1 MLMDMIQRHFVTVF
15 LIILFSIILWPRKKF
30 KNTDNRFFWITVISC
45 FILVLEDIL
54 EIIASKHPS
63 MRFFRILLSVIGY
76 NFRTNA
82 VLGLLFV
89 IVKPEKRKPYLWIP
103 AIINLLICCTAF
115 FSGVAFGYDENYS
128 FYRGPLGYIVFIVPI
143 LYLLF
148 LLWTTFRRFSKRNGI
163 ERFVSLVCAVFCL
176 VAAYMDTVK
185 GGTSL
190 NEAIMISSIFFYIVL
205 YSQENRRDTLTG
217 LLNRK
222 AFYDDCTTY
231 GRNIYAVASI
241 DMNGLKTLNDTKG
254 HNEGDKALSKIG
266 ECISEVTDRT
276 SMAYRIGGDEFVI
289 LFFNDSEDEIIRAE
303 QQIKDT
309 VTKYGYSVSIGY
321 SLRKTD
327 VDLEETIKISDERMY
342 EDKAR
347 YYNTSGVDRRKSR

>member
-1 MLMDMIQRHFVTVF
+1 MLMDMIRRHFVTIF

-54 EIIASKHPS
+54 ETIASKDPS
-63 MRFFRILLSVIGY
+63 MRFFRILFSVIGY

-103 AIINLLICCTAF
+103 AIINLLVCCTAF
-115 FSGVAFGYDENYS
+115 FSGVAFGYDENYT
-128 FYRGPLGYIVFIVPI
+128 FYRGPLGYIVFIVPV
-143 LYLLF
+143 LYLLV

-163 ERFVSLVCAVFCL
+163 ERFVPLVCAVFCL
-176 VAAYMDTVK
+176 IAAYMDTVR

-205 YSQENRRDTLTG
+205 YSQDNRRDTLTG

-231 GRNIYAVASI
+231 DRNVYAVASI

-254 HNEGDKALSKIG
+254 HNEGDRALSKIG
-266 ECISEVTDRT
+266 ECIGELINRT

-289 LFFNDSEDEIIRAE
+289 LFFSDMEDEIIKVE
-303 QQIKDT
+303 QRIKES
-309 VTKYGYSVSIGY
+309 VTKCGYSVSVGH
-321 SLRKTD
+321 SLRESNME
-327 VDLEETIKISDERMY
+327 LEETIKRSDKRMY
-342 EDKAR
+342 EDKAK
-347 YYNTSGVDRRKSR
+347 YYSTSGVDRRKGH

>member
-1 MLMDMIQRHFVTVF
+1 MLMDMILRHFVTIF

-54 EIIASKHPS
+54 ETIASKDPS
-63 MRFFRILLSVIGY
+63 MRFFRILFSVIGY

-103 AIINLLICCTAF
+103 AIINLLVCCTAF

-128 FYRGPLGYIVFIVPI
+128 FYRGPLGGIVFIVPV
-143 LYLLF
+143 LYLLS
-148 LLWTTFRRFSKRNGI
+148 LLWVTFRRFSNRNGI
-163 ERFVSLVCAVFCL
+163 ERFVTLTCAVFCL
-176 VAAYMDTVK
+176 LAAFMDTVR

-205 YSQENRRDTLTG
+205 YSQDNRRDTLTG

-222 AFYDDCTTY
+222 AFYDDCTIY
-231 GRNIYAVASI
+231 GRNVYAVASI

-254 HNEGDKALSKIG
+254 HDEGDKALTKIG
-266 ECISEVTDRT
+266 ECIGEVIDRT
-276 SMAYRIGGDEFVI
+276 SMGYRIGGDEFVI
-289 LFFNDSEDEIIRAE
+289 LFFNDMEDEIIETE
-303 QQIKDT
+303 QQIKEN
-309 VTKYGYSVSIGY
+309 VAKCGYSVSIGH
-321 SLRKTD
+321 SLRESNIELD
-327 VDLEETIKISDERMY
+327 EAIKISDKRMY

-347 YYNTSGVDRRKSR
+347 YYSTSGVDRRKRH